1 MYDAPVKVIKQANGR
16 YRWFGVSS
24 VNTIDRDNEIVSESA
39 LMMDVHRTKMFSDD
53 SVLLFFHL
61 DGNGDYDKVRLGGAP
76 DYRSIVDGH
85 LIESGEFD
93 DTVIG
98 RGFAKFIADNPQGL
112 DGKGFGMSIGFDG
125 MPDANGIY
133 HLIQI
138 KERSVLPLS
147 EAANPFTSFG
157 VKGIVKMAFNE
168 RQLEGLERVKELAKD
183 PETLEAVKMILAA
196 SDQSKQLAQSGVV
209 RKAADSAP
217 VQTPSAQIFPLQF
230 NQPGNYKVQVDAT
243 PSPAQL
249 GFETKQ
255 TKQTEEEVAAV
266 AAAAN
271 LEVASN
277 AVAQAAAA
285 VSEVVA
291 AATEAAPTDTPVEEV
306 KTEDVP
312 EEEVTDEEKARL
324 RRAPRRI
331 RKEDGTEEEVTDSA
345 LTDDDLSEIVKYVDE
360 RISQKLAEHMAA
372 MEKMTGEIAKMVSAV
387 DKVEK
392 AADAIDLVQKL
403 NTQPVKS
410 IADRLK
416 SLSVASGNAQPAPE
430 TNPLVQKQGENLE
443 ADNAHMSDIQKQLG
457 FK

>member
-1 MYDAPVKVIKQANGR
+1 MPSDLAMYDAPVKVIKQANGR

-98 RGFAKFIADNPQGL
+98 RGFAKFISDNPAGL

-249 GFETKQ
+249 GFQ

-291 AATEAAPTDTPVEEV
+291 AATEAAPSDAAVEEV
-306 KTEDVP
+306 V
-312 EEEVTDEEKARL
+312 EETTDEEKGL
-324 RRAPRRI
+324 GRRTPRRI
-331 RKEDGTEEEVTDSA
+331 RKEDGTEEEVPDSA
-345 LTDDDLSEIVKYVDE
+345 LTDDDLAEIVKYVDE
-360 RISQKLAEHMAA
+360 RITQKLSEYMAT

-410 IADRLK
+410 LADRLK
-416 SLSVASGNAQPAPE
+416 SLSVAGGKAEPAPGD
-430 TNPLVQKQGENLE
+430 NPLVQKQGENLE